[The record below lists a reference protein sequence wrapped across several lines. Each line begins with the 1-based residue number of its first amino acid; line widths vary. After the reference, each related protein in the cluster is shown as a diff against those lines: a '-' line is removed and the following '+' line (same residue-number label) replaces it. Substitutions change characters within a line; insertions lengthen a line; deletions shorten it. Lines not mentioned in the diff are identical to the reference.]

1 MTSALRIE
9 ICNYLN
15 SAFLNGP
22 LPEFKEEIEL
32 LSKLNVDGIITT
44 NWDPL
49 LDNLFPDYR
58 IFVGQSELLFSNPQS
73 IGEIYK
79 IHGSAT
85 RPDSLVLTDA
95 DYSGFDAANPYLAA
109 KLITIFV
116 EHPVLFIGY
125 SLTDRNVTSL
135 LKAIAQVL
143 GADKLDKLQNNLIF
157 VQRAGGGE
165 PGYSK
170 TFITIDGGQLP
181 ITIVTTDTFVPVY
194 EALETVKRK
203 IPARILRYCKEQL
216 YEMARNTTLSDKFC
230 VVDIDDIEK
239 KDDIEFVIGVG
250 VANNERAAQI
260 GYQGINALSL
270 FSDLALNKNLYD
282 SGQLLEK
289 SIPDLARGA
298 TYLPIF
304 KHLSAIGIRSY
315 PDYLK
320 SGLSFDKQLPL
331 GGVDHYRSKI
341 YSRAFVKLAKNKSA
355 QEIIEGNT
363 PEKAAIFLPFL
374 PKERFELEAV
384 RKFLEA
390 HLDRFDSSSSYSTY
404 FRKAACLYD
413 FYRYGWP
420 IAK

>member
-239 KDDIEFVIGVG
+239 MNRPGF
-250 VANNERAAQI
+250 
-260 GYQGINALSL
+260 
-270 FSDLALNKNLYD
+270 
-282 SGQLLEK
+282 
-289 SIPDLARGA
+289 RG
-298 TYLPIF
+298 
-304 KHLSAIGIRSY
+304 G
-315 PDYLK
+315 
-320 SGLSFDKQLPL
+320 PL
-331 GGVDHYRSKI
+331 G
-341 YSRAFVKLAKNKSA
+341 
-355 QEIIEGNT
+355 
-363 PEKAAIFLPFL
+363 
-374 PKERFELEAV
+374 
-384 RKFLEA
+384 
-390 HLDRFDSSSSYSTY
+390 
-404 FRKAACLYD
+404 
-413 FYRYGWP
+413 
-420 IAK
+420 